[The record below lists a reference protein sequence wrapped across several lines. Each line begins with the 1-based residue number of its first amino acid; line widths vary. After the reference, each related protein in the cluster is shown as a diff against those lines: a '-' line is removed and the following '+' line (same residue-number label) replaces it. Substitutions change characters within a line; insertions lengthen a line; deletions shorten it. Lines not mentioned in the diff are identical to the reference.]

1 MLGKRLHITYVFVE
15 SKTVKKNMSI
25 THTDIDMKLNTTL
38 IEMDYEDYIDDGF
51 THSESIRL
59 VAKEWGMTPEEVNN
73 VVQPFLAR
81 MNDIDHTGDLGDII

>member
-1 MLGKRLHITYVFVE
+1 ME
-15 SKTVKKNMSI
+15 NKTATKSMN
-25 THTDIDMKLNTTL
+25 TGHTDISMKLNTTL
-38 IEMDYEDYIDDGF
+38 IEMDYEDYIEDGF
-51 THSESIRL
+51 THSESIRM